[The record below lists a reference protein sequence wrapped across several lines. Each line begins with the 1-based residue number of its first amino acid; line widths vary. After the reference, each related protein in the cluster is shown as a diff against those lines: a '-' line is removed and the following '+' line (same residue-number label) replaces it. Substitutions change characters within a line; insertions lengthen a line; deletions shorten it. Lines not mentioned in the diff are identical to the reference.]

1 MRCPMCQT
9 ILAGPR
15 QYFRHHCGK
24 RKVWQDEAEARKA
37 IKRDPISVVVSALCE
52 AYSEPIA
59 EEDCEVAMVRQR
71 LAEQLVEQM
80 VEEEHGPLQARRE
93 DEVLIANQ
101 RPQCRSSSSQGEA
114 ELTGTP

>member
-1 MRCPMCQT
+1 MCQT

-52 AYSEPIA
+52 AYSAPDV
-59 EEDCEVAMVRQR
+59 EEDCEVAMVKQR

-80 VEEEHGPLQARRE
+80 VEEEPGLRGAE
-93 DEVLIANQ
+93 GDDEELVENQ
-101 RPQCRSSSSQGEA
+101 RPLCRPSSSRGET
-114 ELTGTP
+114 EPPVVIEP